1 MTSLSPNVKNFD
13 ASEYLAA
20 YQNKRVR
27 RPIYLNFNE
36 NTCPLEADCQESV
49 LSSGFRAFAR
59 LALQMKVKDFLALGT
74 GNGLD
79 ALGAIEIFDL
89 DSVTITDVLPEI
101 VAAARENIEL
111 NLEPGTKVKI
121 YDYVGSLLS
130 CIPAEQKFSLIYE
143 NLPVLQKP
151 QDVDLKEGIN
161 STIFFD
167 REQEEVP
174 EILDSY
180 LLGSHYLCLQ
190 QAYERL
196 YPGGGVITGISGRV
210 PLEIVFNLH
219 QTCGYTPELI
229 VFDVKIQ
236 SAPETILPGYSQVEE
251 EKNIEFKYYATEA
264 IAIVEAARSEGLEG
278 QEILNAVQSDIDRYA
293 MSAKEA
299 WHQVGKGKKIAQ
311 GEWMV
316 FGKR

>member
-1 MTSLSPNVKNFD
+1 MLQYNNFD
-13 ASEYLAA
+13 ASEYLAS

-27 RPIYLNFNE
+27 RPIYLQFNQ
-36 NTCPLEADCQESV
+36 NTCPLETNCQESV
-49 LSSGFRAFAR
+49 LASGFRAFAR
-59 LALQMKVKDFLALGT
+59 LALQINVKDFLALGT

-79 ALGAIEIFDL
+79 AIGAIEIFDL

-101 VAAARENIEL
+101 VSVARKNIES
-111 NLEPGTKVKI
+111 NLEPTTEVKI

-130 CIPAEQKFSLIYE
+130 CIPVEQKFSLIYE

-151 QDVDLKEGIN
+151 LEIDLKVGIN
-161 STIFFD
+161 STIFFEG
-167 REQEEVP
+167 EQQEVP
-174 EILDSY
+174 ALFHNY

-196 YPGGGVITGISGRV
+196 YKGGGVLTGISGRV

-219 QTCGYTPELI
+219 QTCGYTPKLV

-236 SAPETILPGYSQVEE
+236 SAPETILPGYSQIEE
-251 EKNIEFKYYATEA
+251 HNNIEFKYYAIDA
-264 IAIVEAARSEGLEG
+264 IAIVEAARREGLEG
-278 QEILNAVQSDIDRYA
+278 QEIFSAVQSDIDNYA
-293 MSAKEA
+293 MSAKVA
-299 WHQVGKGKKIAQ
+299 WNQVRQGKKIAQ

-316 FGKR
+316 FGQRL